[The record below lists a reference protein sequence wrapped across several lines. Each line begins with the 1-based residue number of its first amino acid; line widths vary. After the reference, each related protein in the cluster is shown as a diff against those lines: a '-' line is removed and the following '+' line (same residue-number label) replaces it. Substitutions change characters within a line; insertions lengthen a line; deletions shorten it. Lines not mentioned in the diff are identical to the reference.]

1 MHPNA
6 WNLDFLTA
14 FLKSQFNVTYR
25 TGQANS
31 LMGEKGKTMLD
42 WVYEDL
48 GVGRA
53 YVLEL
58 LR

>member
-1 MHPNA
+1 M
-6 WNLDFLTA
+6 TA
-14 FLKSQFNVTYR
+14 FLKSPFNVTYR

-31 LMGEKGKTMLD
+31 LMREIGGTMLN